1 MSETRPLDAL
11 EMRDDFATRHIGP
24 TLRDIGAMLEVIGV
38 PSLQELLDRTVPA
51 SIRYDEP
58 LALDPALT
66 EREAI
71 EALRAMADRNR
82 PLVSMIGMGY
92 YGTVTPPVVLRNVLE
107 SPAWYTAYT
116 PYQAEVSQGRLEALL
131 NFQQMVMDLTGM
143 ELANASLLDEATAA
157 AEAMAMARRVSKS
170 KSAKFF
176 VDADCHPQTIAVVR
190 TRAAPLGIDL
200 VVGDP
205 WEAFASDVSG
215 PSGVSDASEGAD
227 VFGVLVQ
234 YPGSSGA
241 LRDPMPIVERVHAAQ
256 GLAIFATDLLAACLI
271 EPPGAFGAD
280 IVVGSAQRFGVP
292 MGFGGPHAAFFA
304 TRDAYRR
311 QTPGRI
317 IGVSVDAQGRTALR
331 MALQTREQHIRREKA
346 TSNICTAQVLL
357 AVMAGMYAVYHG
369 PERLRAIAER
379 VHRLTKVLA
388 AGLAAAGRE
397 VVTEAFFDT
406 ITVCVPGEAEALAER
421 AREAGFNVRRV
432 DADHIGLSL
441 DETTRREDILGVI
454 QALGGE
460 TGGTGA
466 DADVGSDAGVDAGA
480 DGAEGGAGAGA
491 GAEAG
496 DDAGVKAGADS
507 AEADAEVSGAVGRG
521 GRGSGV
527 GAGRPEASDTPASC
541 GPPDSQGVGAGR
553 PETSGTRIDT
563 FTVDIEALDAAAP
576 DVIGALARK
585 SPFLTHPV
593 FHAYHSETGMLRY
606 LRRLAAKDVALD
618 RSMIPLGS
626 CTMKLNATAE
636 MIPVTFPGFAA
647 LHPFVPADQ
656 ALGYRELCAG
666 LERMLCAITGFD
678 AVSLQPNAGSQ
689 GEYAGLLCIRRY
701 HRSRGE
707 DTRDVCLIP
716 ASAHG
721 TNPASAVMAGMR
733 VVVVACDEN
742 GNVDLRDLELKAREH
757 SERLG
762 ALMITYPSTHGVFEE
777 GIIDICNVV
786 HEHGGQVYMDG
797 ANLNAMVGLGR
808 PARIGADVSHINLHK
823 TFCIPHGGGGPGM
836 GPIGVRAHLAPY
848 LPDHPVVDG
857 VNPAAERAGPSGASG
872 MAGISTTSDNMS
884 DMSDASI
891 SSDPSSP
898 SAPSD
903 ASDPLGT
910 SHTSGTTA
918 AVGTIG
924 TVSAAPWGSAGILPI
939 SWAYIAMMGA
949 QGLRCATEV
958 AILSANYVAARL
970 GGAFPVLYTGETYPV
985 LYTGEN
991 GFVAHE
997 CVIDLR
1003 PVKASCGVTVE
1014 DVAKRLVDFGFHAPT
1029 MSFPVPDTLMIE
1041 PTESESKAEL
1051 DRFCDAMLAIR
1062 AEIAEIEAGTIA
1074 HEDSALAHAPH
1085 TADLLVA
1092 PRWDRAYSK
1101 ERAFFPLPGSR
1112 EGKFWPPVA
1121 RIDNVYGDRHLACA
1135 CPPPE
1140 AYDQPSE

>member
-1 MSETRPLDAL
+1 MTETRPLDAL
-11 EMRDDFATRHIGP
+11 EMRDDFASRHIGP
-24 TLRDIGAMLEVIGV
+24 TRQDIDAMLEVIGV
-38 PSLQELLDRTVPA
+38 PTLEDLLDRTVPA
-51 SIRYDEP
+51 SIRHDEP

-66 EREAI
+66 EREAV
-71 EALRAMADRNR
+71 ETLRAMADRNR

-107 SPAWYTAYT
+107 DPAWYTAYT

-170 KSAKFF
+170 KSARFF

-190 TRAAPLGIDL
+190 TRAAPLGID
-200 VVGDP
+200 VTMGDP
-205 WEAFASDVSG
+205 YKAFDDEGSG
-215 PSGVSDASEGAD
+215 GD

-241 LRDPMPIVERVHAAQ
+241 LRDPTPVVDRVHAAR
-256 GLAIFATDLLAACLI
+256 GLAIFATDLLAACLV
-271 EPPGAFGAD
+271 EPPGAFDAD

-304 TRDAYRR
+304 TRDAYKR

-357 AVMAGMYAVYHG
+357 AVIAGMYAVYHG

-379 VHRLTKVLA
+379 VHRLTKALA
-388 AGLAAAGRE
+388 EGLGAAGRE
-397 VVTEAFFDT
+397 VVTESYFDT
-406 ITVCVPGEAEALAER
+406 ITVRVPGEAEALADR
-421 AREAGFNVRRV
+421 ARDAGFNVRRV
-432 DADHIGLSL
+432 DGDHVGLSL
-441 DETTRREDILGVI
+441 DETTRREDVGGVI
-454 QALGGE
+454 
-460 TGGTGA
+460 GA
-466 DADVGSDAGVDAGA
+466 VSA
-480 DGAEGGAGAGA
+480 DG
-491 GAEAG
+491 
-496 DDAGVKAGADS
+496 
-507 AEADAEVSGAVGRG
+507 
-521 GRGSGV
+521 GSGV
-527 GAGRPEASDTPASC
+527 G
-541 GPPDSQGVGAGR
+541 VN
-553 PETSGTRIDT
+553 
-563 FTVDIEALDAAAP
+563 IEALDASAP

-585 SPFLTHPV
+585 SPYLVHPV
-593 FHAYHSETGMLRY
+593 FHAYHSETEMLRY
-606 LRRLAAKDVALD
+606 LRRLASKDVALD

-636 MIPVTFPGFAA
+636 MIPVTLPGFGA
-647 LHPFVPADQ
+647 LHPFVPPDQ
-656 ALGYRELCAG
+656 ALGYRELCTG
-666 LERMLCAITGFD
+666 LERMLCAITDFD

-689 GEYAGLLCIRRY
+689 GEYTGLLCIRRY
-701 HRSRGE
+701 HESRGE
-707 DTRDVCLIP
+707 GRRDVCLIP

-721 TNPASAVMAGMR
+721 TNPASAIMAGMR
-733 VVVVACDEN
+733 VVVVACDES

-777 GIIDICNVV
+777 GIVDICNVV

-797 ANLNAMVGLGR
+797 ANLNAMVGLCR

-836 GPIGVRAHLAPY
+836 GPIGVRSHLAPF

-857 VNPAAERAGPSGASG
+857 VNPAADPSG
-872 MAGISTTSDNMS
+872 T
-884 DMSDASI
+884 
-891 SSDPSSP
+891 
-898 SAPSD
+898 
-903 ASDPLGT
+903 
-910 SHTSGTTA
+910 
-918 AVGTIG
+918 VG

-939 SWAYIAMMGA
+939 SWAYIAMMGPR
-949 QGLRCATEV
+949 GLRRATEL
-958 AILSANYVAARL
+958 AILNANYVAARL
-970 GGAFPVLYTGETYPV
+970 GGAFPVLYTGETFPV
-985 LYTGEN
+985 LYADDKGY
-991 GFVAHE
+991 VAHE
-997 CVIDLR
+997 CIIDLR

-1051 DRFCDAMLAIR
+1051 DRFCEAMLAIR
-1062 AEIAEIEAGTIA
+1062 EEIAEIEAGSVA
-1074 HEDSALAHAPH
+1074 YEDSALANAPH
-1085 TADLLVA
+1085 TAELLVA
-1092 PRWDRAYSK
+1092 PHWERPYSK
-1101 ERAFFPLPGSR
+1101 ERAFYPLPGAR
-1112 EGKFWPPVA
+1112 EDKYWPPVA
-1121 RIDNVYGDRHLACA
+1121 RIDNVYGDRYLACA

-1140 AYDQPSE
+1140 AYDEAAD

>member
-1 MSETRPLDAL
+1 MTDPRPLDLL
-11 EMRDDFATRHIGP
+11 EMRGDFATRHIGSNP
-24 TLRDIGAMLEVIGV
+24 SDIDAMLEVIGV
-38 PSLQELLDRTVPA
+38 STLEDLLDRTVPV
-51 SIRYDEP
+51 SIRNDEP

-66 EREAI
+66 ELEALQ
-71 EALRAMADRNR
+71 ALRAMAERNR

-107 SPAWYTAYT
+107 NPVWYTAYT

-170 KSAKFF
+170 KSARFF

-190 TRAAPLGIDL
+190 TRAASLGIGI

-205 WEAFASDVSG
+205 YEAFDDDVY
-215 PSGVSDASEGAD
+215 
-227 VFGVLVQ
+227 GVLLQ

-241 LRDPMPIVERVHAAQ
+241 LRDPTPVVEWVHAAK
-256 GLAIFATDLLAACLI
+256 GLAVFATDLLALCLI
-271 EPPGAFGAD
+271 EPPGALGAD
-280 IVVGSAQRFGVP
+280 VVVGSAQRFGVP

-304 TRDAYRR
+304 TRDAYKR

-317 IGVSVDAQGRTALR
+317 IGVSVDAEDRTALR

-397 VVTEAFFDT
+397 VVTTSYFDT
-406 ITVCVPGEAEALAER
+406 ITVRVLGEAEAVAER
-421 AREAGFNVRRV
+421 ARDAGFNVRRV
-432 DADHIGLSL
+432 DGDHVGLSL
-441 DETTRREDILGVI
+441 DETTRREDVRGVI
-454 QALGGE
+454 RALS
-460 TGGTGA
+460 
-466 DADVGSDAGVDAGA
+466 ADVGGSDAGGGRSRAGADESSRAGVIGGGDLDDGGDGTRAAIGSREGAGASGPGTGAGA
-480 DGAEGGAGAGA
+480 DGSGAGT
-491 GAEAG
+491 
-496 DDAGVKAGADS
+496 
-507 AEADAEVSGAVGRG
+507 
-521 GRGSGV
+521 GSG
-527 GAGRPEASDTPASC
+527 
-541 GPPDSQGVGAGR
+541 GP
-553 PETSGTRIDT
+553 GTGD
-563 FTVDIEALDAAAP
+563 VDIDALDAVAP
-576 DVIGALARK
+576 DVIGDLARA
-585 SPFLTHPV
+585 SAYLTHPV
-593 FHAYHSETGMLRY
+593 FHAHHSETEMLRY

-636 MIPVTFPGFAA
+636 MIPVTFPGFGS

-656 ALGYRELCAG
+656 ALGYRELCMS

-689 GEYAGLLCIRRY
+689 GEYAGLLCIRR
-701 HRSRGE
+701 HHESRGE
-707 DTRDVCLIP
+707 GERDVCLIP

-721 TNPASAVMAGMR
+721 TNPASAIMAGMR
-733 VVVVACDEN
+733 VVVVACDAR
-742 GNVDLRDLELKAREH
+742 GNVDLADLELKARKH
-757 SERLG
+757 GERLG

-797 ANLNAMVGLGR
+797 ANLNAMVGVCR
-808 PARIGADVSHINLHK
+808 PAQIGADVSHINLHK

-836 GPIGVRAHLAPY
+836 GPIGVRSHLAPY
-848 LPDHPVVDG
+848 LPDHPVVAG
-857 VNPAAERAGPSGASG
+857 VNPVADSAG
-872 MAGISTTSDNMS
+872 T
-884 DMSDASI
+884 
-891 SSDPSSP
+891 
-898 SAPSD
+898 
-903 ASDPLGT
+903 
-910 SHTSGTTA
+910 
-918 AVGTIG
+918 VGTI
-924 TVSAAPWGSAGILPI
+924 SAAPWGSAGILPI

-949 QGLRCATEV
+949 RGLRRATEV
-958 AILSANYVAARL
+958 AILNANYIAARL

-997 CVIDLR
+997 CIIDLR
-1003 PVKASCGVTVE
+1003 PVKESCGVTVE
-1014 DVAKRLVDFGFHAPT
+1014 DVAKRLVDYGYHAPT

-1062 AEIAEIEAGTIA
+1062 AEVEEIEAGRVRR
-1074 HEDSALAHAPH
+1074 EDSVLAYAPH

-1092 PRWDRAYSK
+1092 PGWDRPYSK
-1101 ERAFFPLPGSR
+1101 TQAFFPLPDSR
-1112 EGKFWPPVA
+1112 EDKYWPPVA
-1121 RIDNVYGDRHLACA
+1121 RVDNVYGDRNLACA
-1135 CPPPE
+1135 CPMPE
-1140 AYDQPSE
+1140 AYEEAAD

>member
-1 MSETRPLDAL
+1 MTIEIRPLDAL
-11 EMRDDFATRHIGP
+11 DTPDDFAVRHIGP
-24 TLRDIGAMLEVIGV
+24 TPQDVDAMLETIGV
-38 PSLQELLDRTVPA
+38 PTLDDLLDRTIPA
-51 SIRYDEP
+51 SIRDDEP
-58 LALDPALT
+58 LALDPPLT
-66 EREAI
+66 EREAV
-71 EALRAMADRNR
+71 ETLRAMADRNR

-92 YGTVTPPVVLRNVLE
+92 HGTVTPPVVLRNVLE
-107 SPAWYTAYT
+107 NPAWYTAYT

-131 NFQQMVMDLTGM
+131 GFQQMVMDLTGM

-170 KSAKFF
+170 KSSRFF
-176 VDADCHPQTIAVVR
+176 VDTDCHPQTIAVVR
-190 TRAAPLGIDL
+190 TRAAPLGID
-200 VVGDP
+200 VVAGDP
-205 WEAFASDVSG
+205 YEAFG
-215 PSGVSDASEGAD
+215 RDAFDGD

-241 LRDPMPIVERVHAAQ
+241 LRDPSAIVERVRAAK
-256 GLAIFATDLLAACLI
+256 GLAIFAADLLALCLV

-280 IVVGSAQRFGVP
+280 VVVGSAQRFGVS

-304 TRDAYRR
+304 TRDAYKR

-317 IGVSVDAQGRTALR
+317 IGVSVDARGRPALR

-369 PERLRAIAER
+369 PERLRAIAGR
-379 VHRLTKVLA
+379 VHRLAKALA

-397 VVTEAFFDT
+397 VVTGSYFDT
-406 ITVCVPGEAEALAER
+406 ITVRVPGEAAALAAR
-421 AREAGFNVRRV
+421 ARDAGFNVRLA
-432 DADHIGLSL
+432 DGDHIGLSL
-441 DETTRREDILGVI
+441 DETIRVEDVRGII
-454 QALGGE
+454 AALGAG
-460 TGGTGA
+460 TAGGSSV
-466 DADVGSDAGVDAGA
+466 DV
-480 DGAEGGAGAGA
+480 
-491 GAEAG
+491 
-496 DDAGVKAGADS
+496 
-507 AEADAEVSGAVGRG
+507 
-521 GRGSGV
+521 
-527 GAGRPEASDTPASC
+527 
-541 GPPDSQGVGAGR
+541 
-553 PETSGTRIDT
+553 
-563 FTVDIEALDAAAP
+563 EALAAAAP

-585 SPFLTHPV
+585 SLFLTHPV
-593 FHAYHSETGMLRY
+593 FHAHHSETEMLRY
-606 LRRLAAKDVALD
+606 LRRLAAKDLALD

-689 GEYAGLLCIRRY
+689 GEYTGLLCIRRY

-707 DTRDVCLIP
+707 GGRDVCLIP

-721 TNPASAVMAGMR
+721 TNPASAIMAGMR
-733 VVVVACDEN
+733 VVVVACDAN
-742 GNVDLRDLELKAREH
+742 GNVDLADLELKAHEH
-757 SERLG
+757 RERLG

-797 ANLNAMVGLGR
+797 ANLNAMVGLCR

-836 GPIGVRAHLAPY
+836 GPIGVRSHLAPY
-848 LPDHPVVDG
+848 LPDHPVVGG
-857 VNPAAERAGPSGASG
+857 VNPAAEPSG
-872 MAGISTTSDNMS
+872 T
-884 DMSDASI
+884 
-891 SSDPSSP
+891 
-898 SAPSD
+898 
-903 ASDPLGT
+903 
-910 SHTSGTTA
+910 
-918 AVGTIG
+918 VG

-949 QGLRCATEV
+949 RGLRRATEV
-958 AILSANYVAARL
+958 AILDANYVAARL
-970 GGAFPVLYTGETYPV
+970 GGAFPVLYTGETFPV

-991 GFVAHE
+991 GYVAHE
-997 CVIDLR
+997 CIIDLR
-1003 PVKASCGVTVE
+1003 PVKTSCGVTVE

-1074 HEDSALAHAPH
+1074 YEDSALAHAPH
-1085 TADLLVA
+1085 TSDLLVA
-1092 PRWDRAYSK
+1092 ERWDRPYSK
-1101 ERAFFPLPGSR
+1101 ARAFFPLPGVR
-1112 EGKFWPPVA
+1112 EDKYWPPVA

-1140 AYDQPSE
+1140 AYDDAAD